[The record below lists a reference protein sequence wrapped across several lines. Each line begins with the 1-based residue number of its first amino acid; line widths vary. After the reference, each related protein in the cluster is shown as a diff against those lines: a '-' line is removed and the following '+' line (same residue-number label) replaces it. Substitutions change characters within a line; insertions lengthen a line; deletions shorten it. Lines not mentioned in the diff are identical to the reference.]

1 MYMIYSL
8 LHLSI
13 SLYMYTQGLFQ
24 KAEALYSIGNFEYAL
39 VFYHRGNKIRPELHE
54 FNLGIQKAQEA
65 IDNSIG
71 SKSLFPSP
79 LLFIELLLLCN
90 PFCCLAPGACKLE
103 KIGDLTFFQQQ
114 DRIVSFLTLAV
125 VTNSKGL
132 VSKAALCCRLS
143 RNPRS

>member
-1 MYMIYSL
+1 MNVHDLFITAFIGFL
-8 LHLSI
+8 
-13 SLYMYTQGLFQ
+13 YTQGLFQ

-79 LLFIELLLLCN
+79 LLSYYYY
-90 PFCCLAPGACKLE
+90 A
-103 KIGDLTFFQQQ
+103 
-114 DRIVSFLTLAV
+114 TLFV
-125 VTNSKGL
+125 V
-132 VSKAALCCRLS
+132 
-143 RNPRS
+143 